1 MPILIIPSNQRSKIQ
16 RNISQ
21 CYGMFIHENA
31 SENVVRKMVAIFFRL
46 QFPQSTLTRP
56 CEVLG
61 RDKTEEEDMYCFDNT
76 GITLSIYFTSNCKT

>member
-1 MPILIIPSNQRSKIQ
+1 MKNKYIHPTINTVLFRVCLLCRAAMMPILIIPSNQKSKIQ

-31 SENVVRKMVAIFFRL
+31 SENVVRKIVAIFSRL

-56 CEVLG
+56 
-61 RDKTEEEDMYCFDNT
+61 
-76 GITLSIYFTSNCKT
+76 